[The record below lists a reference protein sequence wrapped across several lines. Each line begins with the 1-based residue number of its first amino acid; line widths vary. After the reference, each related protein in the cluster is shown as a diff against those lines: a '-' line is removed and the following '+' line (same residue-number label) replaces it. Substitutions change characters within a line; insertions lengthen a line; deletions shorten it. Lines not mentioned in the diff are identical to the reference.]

1 MAIAMES
8 TSVNSANSATNLD
21 FTVLLQPL
29 LSKLCEFYAFKQVG
43 QEVPYELLY
52 GELKSELNALSLRC
66 SASPLLQQR
75 YVQVEQVV
83 IFFIDYTVK
92 EGQFSYSAQYEE
104 MARAFHEFSGD
115 EKFFDLL
122 EETLKQGTDLEMLRL
137 FYLLLGLGFD
147 GIFKRERPYVHELMH
162 QIKERLPPTFAVQS
176 QELCPEDK
184 DEAELQKHPKWYQ
197 FNLKKM
203 VFLLIAITILAW
215 AFNFSAFYHA
225 VSPFLEA
232 VDTAAQSSNPYR
244 S

>member
-1 MAIAMES
+1 MDS
-8 TSVNSANSATNLD
+8 TTTNSGSFEVTGD
-21 FTVLLQPL
+21 FTALLQPL

-43 QEVPYELLY
+43 QEVPYERLY
-52 GELKSELNALSLRC
+52 GELKSEMNALSLRC

-75 YVQVEQVV
+75 YAQVEQVV
-83 IFFIDYTVK
+83 VFFIDYTVK

-147 GIFKRERPYVHELMH
+147 GIFKRDRPYVHELMH

-176 QELCPEDK
+176 QELCPVDNEDT
-184 DEAELQKHPKWYQ
+184 EGQEQPKWYQ
-197 FNLKKM
+197 LNLKKA
-203 VFLLIAITILAW
+203 VFLLLAITILAW

-232 VDTAAQSSNPYR
+232 VDKAAKSSNPYG

>member
-8 TSVNSANSATNLD
+8 TSVNSANSATNVD

-66 SASPLLQQR
+66 SASP
-75 YVQVEQVV
+75 VQVEQVV